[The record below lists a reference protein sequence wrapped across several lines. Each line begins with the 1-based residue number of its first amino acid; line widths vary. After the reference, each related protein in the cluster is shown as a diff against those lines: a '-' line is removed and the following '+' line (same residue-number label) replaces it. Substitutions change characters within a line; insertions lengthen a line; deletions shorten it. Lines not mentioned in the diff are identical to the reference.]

1 MKLMPETK
9 NGRDKIIQYLTIN
22 DISISALAT
31 MYGET
36 RQNMA
41 DYLSGRK
48 KNPKAN
54 QVILKIISDFKIK

>member
-1 MKLMPETK
+1 MPETK

-48 KNPKAN
+48 KNRKAN

>member
-1 MKLMPETK
+1 MPETK

-48 KNPKAN
+48 RTQK
-54 QVILKIISDFKIK
+54 QIK